1 MEEEKTKTE
10 GTNEE
15 EVQEEEA
22 QEEGIKES
30 ANDLVE
36 HVTDFLETYY
46 KYISVTV
53 AQRSANLGAG
63 AINFVVL
70 TFLCVLAVS
79 FAGFG
84 LAWWLGTVINS
95 RPGGFFIV
103 AAFCIVI
110 MVVLILIRKK
120 VIFPFLRNIITKKI
134 YE

>member
-1 MEEEKTKTE
+1 MEEENTKTE
-10 GTNEE
+10 GTKEEGAKE
-15 EVQEEEA
+15 EVK
-22 QEEGIKES
+22 EEGIKES

-84 LAWWLGTVINS
+84 LAWWLGTVIGS
-95 RPGGFFIV
+95 RAGGFFIV
-103 AAFCIVI
+103 AAFCIVV